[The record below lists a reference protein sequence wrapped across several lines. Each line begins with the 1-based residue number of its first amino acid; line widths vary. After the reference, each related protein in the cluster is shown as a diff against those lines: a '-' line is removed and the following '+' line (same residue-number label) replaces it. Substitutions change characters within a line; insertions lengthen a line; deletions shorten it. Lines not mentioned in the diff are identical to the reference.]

1 MKSCNELVRDNVA
14 GLLKDKGYAI
24 KGKKL
29 KGEEFTFNLYSLFW
43 QEFNDSLQY
52 TEPKYLQVHYANMLE
67 VLRTLMLK
75 SKLSLKGI
83 ESNESQA
90 ISWYKSVG
98 SSVQNEKMATIDLL
112 QKTYELFTI
121 KTEAIKD
128 QLIDVFNSFKQF
140 VEAKN
145 VDFVQVE
152 TVRRIQFDKLG
163 GFNKG
168 VYLEGVTVR
177 KDYSNLI

>member
-1 MKSCNELVRDNVA
+1 
-14 GLLKDKGYAI
+14 
-24 KGKKL
+24 
-29 KGEEFTFNLYSLFW
+29 
-43 QEFNDSLQY
+43 
-52 TEPKYLQVHYANMLE
+52 MLE

-145 VDFVQVE
+145 VDFVHVE